1 MNNREMEKKIRQAL
15 EHAAPAGPE
24 KLSELLSRC
33 DHQEGEPIMEQEKT
47 KRVIPLWVRLATA
60 AAAVLVIGGGCLGGT
75 LYYQRNLAVDSEIV
89 LDVNPSIEIRLNAKE
104 KVREVTAQNED
115 AVQILDG
122 MDLKGTD
129 LKVAVNA
136 LLGSL
141 VKHGYI
147 DDLANSILVT
157 VENDDSQR
165 GEQLQIEIVEEI
177 NRILSAQSIDG
188 AVLSQNLPKTAS
200 DDTLQA
206 MADKYGISMGK
217 ASLIQTL
224 TTANPL
230 LSEEGLAALSINEL
244 NLLLEAQDNTQQDA
258 IQSVG
263 TASDKAY
270 IGEQAALQAA
280 LSHAGVAESDVTQQ
294 RIKLDFDDGAV
305 EYDVDFYTI
314 DREYEYE
321 IHATT
326 GAVLSYETGLIGS
339 ARPDG
344 SGGVQVSLEEAKQA
358 ALTHAGVS
366 ADSVAFTKTEQ
377 DTDDGRTVYELEFQD
392 SASRYDYIVDAGTG
406 TVLSYKIKAI
416 SGSSTSTQPSSD
428 AAVSLEEAKQA
439 ALTHAGIS
447 ADSVT
452 FKKTE
457 QDRDDGRT
465 VYEIEFYTSSRGYDY
480 TIDAATGTVLS
491 YQYEDIGGGDSN
503 GGTGISEAE
512 ARSIAQNRA
521 PGAQIISC
529 ELDRDDGQMIY
540 EIELR
545 DGQTEYDCEI
555 RQSDGAVIK
564 WEQDIDD

>member
-1 MNNREMEKKIRQAL
+1 MYKRQ
-15 EHAAPAGPE
+15 
-24 KLSELLSRC
+24 
-33 DHQEGEPIMEQEKT
+33 
-47 KRVIPLWVRLATA
+47 
-60 AAAVLVIGGGCLGGT
+60 
-75 LYYQRNLAVDSEIV
+75 
-89 LDVNPSIEIRLNAKE
+89 
-104 KVREVTAQNED
+104 
-115 AVQILDG
+115 
-122 MDLKGTD
+122 
-129 LKVAVNA
+129 
-136 LLGSL
+136 
-141 VKHGYI
+141 
-147 DDLANSILVT
+147 
-157 VENDDSQR
+157 
-165 GEQLQIEIVEEI
+165 
-177 NRILSAQSIDG
+177 
-188 AVLSQNLPKTAS
+188 
-200 DDTLQA
+200 
-206 MADKYGISMGK
+206 
-217 ASLIQTL
+217 
-224 TTANPL
+224 
-230 LSEEGLAALSINEL
+230 
-244 NLLLEAQDNTQQDA
+244 
-258 IQSVG
+258 
-263 TASDKAY
+263 
-270 IGEQAALQAA
+270 
-280 LSHAGVAESDVTQQ
+280 SHAGVAESDVTQQ

-358 ALTHAGVS
+358 ALTHAGV
-366 ADSVAFTKTEQ
+366 
-377 DTDDGRTVYELEFQD
+377 
-392 SASRYDYIVDAGTG
+392 
-406 TVLSYKIKAI
+406 
-416 SGSSTSTQPSSD
+416 
-428 AAVSLEEAKQA
+428 
-439 ALTHAGIS
+439 S

-555 RQSDGAVIK
+555 RQSDGAVTVSYTHLDVYK
-564 WEQDIDD
+564 RQDPLHP